1 MDPDFRSGFIAII
14 GPPNVGKS
22 TLLNSLIGEKVSI
35 VTPKPQTTRNRIQG
49 VKNLP
54 HGQLIFIDTP
64 GIHETQQKLNRRLVE
79 AAWGAL
85 KECDVVL
92 VMVEAS
98 QTHPGEDFSYARKG
112 LTQAKKPVILVIN
125 KIDLVE
131 KKALLPL
138 IDTYR
143 TLYPFQE
150 IVPLCALKGS
160 GVQELADCLL
170 QYLPVGPQY
179 FPEETYTDQPE
190 RFLVAEII
198 REKIFLRAR
207 QEIPYSI
214 SVEINEFKVRDDGV
228 TLIRASIWVEKPSQK
243 GILIGKQGKM
253 LKEIGTSAREEIE
266 RLLGEKLYLELWVTV
281 KKNWTAN
288 EAMIRHALKE

>member
-1 MDPDFRSGFIAII
+1 MDPDFRSGFVAII

-64 GIHETQQKLNRRLVE
+64 GIHETQQKLNRRLVK

-92 VMVEAS
+92 VMVEAN
-98 QTHPGEDFSYARKG
+98 QTQPGEDFSYARKG

-170 QYLPVGPQY
+170 QYLPEGPQY

-207 QEIPYSI
+207 QEIPYST

-288 EAMIRHALKE
+288 ETMIRHALKE